1 MTLGVMGG
9 GQTSNYVVPRSLRVA
24 NTVSGSYM
32 DVSAATAGNRTTWT
46 VSMWVKRG
54 KWDPNSTTYERLLYD
69 SNTGAV
75 GSIDNCALR
84 FNNNYLELFFNGS
97 SSGYS
102 KATTP
107 TVLDFSAWNHYVVA
121 VDTTQA
127 LSANR
132 AKLYINNIQIPLTQT
147 VIIAQNY
154 QTGLTANGSIRW
166 CAPSN
171 EPFIGHIAE
180 CYLIDGLQLTPSSF
194 ARFDESQAWVPKL
207 YTGSYGTNG
216 GYWNFKNNTSLTTL
230 AYDYSGNGRN
240 GSLTGHS
247 LTGSMNSSVLDS
259 PTTINSDIAN
269 YAILNNAYPNIFS
282 GVYPQKG
289 GLDIESSSAHGI
301 STYGMSRGKWYWEVT
316 CNSTSSSAA
325 TAALCYTLPSSSP
338 TLTTSVSVPIGNTY
352 GIRFDA
358 GAGTFDYTA
367 DGTNFTSITTGLSS
381 NGPYHAYM
389 TGASLAHIN
398 FGQLPFK
405 YTPPAG
411 YLKLNS
417 FNLPTPIRSPQSV
430 AYATTYT
437 GTGATRDINS
447 SIPFAADLVL
457 IKAQTT
463 YQARF
468 VDSVRGSG
476 NALVTNST
484 AGSVSEPTGVTFT
497 SNGFSLGADVNYN
510 DVSGNRYYAMQWK
523 KSANAGLDIVSYT
536 GTGVARTIAHSLGAA
551 PGFIIVKRTD
561 ATGGN
566 WAVYHSSMTSASY
579 FCLLN
584 TQAAQTSD
592 TTYWNGTAPTSS
604 VFSVGTNADTNASGG
619 TYIAYLWAE
628 VPGYS
633 KIGHYI
639 GNGIGSSFNS
649 MSLGFKPQ
657 FILSKSVNDGTT
669 GFWTFTARDFSG
681 GGYLTS
687 GTGQTTTGYQL
698 TSHGLNLTSSSAVA
712 NPSGQRVIYIA
723 FAGMGVNKAL
733 STMVPSSYTYN
744 QLF

>member
-9 GQTSNYVVPRSLRVA
+9 GQASNYVVPRSLRAA
-24 NTVSGSYM
+24 NTVTGSYM
-32 DVSAATAGNRTTWT
+32 DVNAATSGNRTTWT
-46 VSMWVKRG
+46 VSMWVKRS
-54 KWDPNSTTYERLLYD
+54 KWDPNSTTYERLIYD
-69 SNTGAV
+69 SNTGSA

-84 FNNNYLELFFNGS
+84 FNNNFLELFFNGS
-97 SSGYS
+97 SSGYYR
-102 KATTP
+102 ATTP
-107 TVLDFSAWNHYVVA
+107 TFLDFSAWNHYVVA
-121 VDTTQA
+121 VDTTQGTAAQRA
-127 LSANR
+127 LI
-132 AKLYINNIQIPLTQT
+132 YVNNVQISLSRT
-147 VIIAQNY
+147 VTIAQNY
-154 QTGLTANGSIRW
+154 QTGMTANGSIRW

-171 EPFIGHIAE
+171 EPFLGYIAE
-180 CYLIDGLQLTPSSF
+180 CYLIDGLQLTPSAF
-194 ARFDESQAWVPKL
+194 AQFDTAQAWVPKL

-269 YAILNNAYPNIFS
+269 YAILDNSYPNIFS
-282 GVYPQKG
+282 GVYVQKG
-289 GLDIESSSAHGI
+289 GLDIESSSTHGI
-301 STYGMSRGKWYWEVT
+301 STYGMDRGKWYWEVT

-325 TAALCYTLPSSSP
+325 TAALCYALPPSSPS
-338 TLTTSVSVPIGNTY
+338 LTTSVSVPIGNTY

-358 GAGTFDYTA
+358 SAGTFDYTA

-398 FGQLPFK
+398 FGQLPFR

-417 FNLPTPIRSPQSV
+417 FNLPTPIKAPQSV
-430 AYATTYT
+430 AYSTVGFGT
-437 GTGATRDINS
+437 GTTRNINS

-457 IKAQTT
+457 IKAQSA

-510 DVSGNRYYAMQWK
+510 SSSNYYTAMQWK
-523 KSANAGLDIVSYT
+523 KSATAGLDIVSYT
-536 GTGVARTIAHSLGAA
+536 GTGAAQTIAHSLGAA

-566 WAVYHSSMTSASY
+566 WAVYHKSMTSASY

-584 TQAAQTSD
+584 NQAAQTSD

-619 TYIAYLWAE
+619 TYIAYLWTE
-628 VPGYS
+628 VSGYS
-633 KIGHYI
+633 KIGHYL
-639 GNGIGSSFNS
+639 GNGVGSNFNKL
-649 MSLGFKPQ
+649 SLGFKPQ
-657 FILSKSVNDGTT
+657 FILAKRVNDGVT
-669 GFWTFTARDFSG
+669 GYWNFTARDFSG
-681 GGYLTS
+681 NGLLTS
-687 GTGQTTTGYQL
+687 DLGSTTNGYQL
-698 TSHGLNLTSSSAVA
+698 TSHGLRGPTTSSVVS
-712 NPSGQRVIYIA
+712 NPSGDRIIYIA
-723 FAGMGVNKAL
+723 FAGMGVNRAL
-733 STMVPSSYTYN
+733 STMAPSSDTYN